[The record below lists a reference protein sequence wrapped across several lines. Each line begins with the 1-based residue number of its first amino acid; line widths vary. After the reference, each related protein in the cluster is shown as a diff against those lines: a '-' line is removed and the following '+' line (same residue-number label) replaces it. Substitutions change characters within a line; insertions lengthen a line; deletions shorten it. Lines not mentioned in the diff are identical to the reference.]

1 MPSAWFAVKGFGG
14 LGPRPSRQCAVEG
27 RPSLA
32 APVSPRPLSLPM
44 VAAAPVPTRPPWRSA
59 RSPAK
64 LLGSFFLSAVAARLG
79 RDLQL
84 NFDNSSVVHVSLLA
98 LLGAL
103 GAYLAHSFGSSRTS
117 FWLTL
122 MAGSVG
128 AAVGASLDEEADQQH
143 SPLRTA
149 LEGFFVGLADMV
161 AAPPVRKPLLGMAAT
176 VGDVLP
182 GWTLALT
189 AAAASVAA
197 TAASHRAPTGETVGP
212 LGVPKHGWCRCCGL
226 ALAQAIAL
234 GTVLFV
240 ALQHVPAGER
250 VPSCARSPG
259 TRVGDVFAGCG
270 FGPRAFEHWGAQSSF
285 EWRWDFQQASST
297 SSWMSRWH
305 NAAHY
310 RVLGLQ
316 PGATQSEIRTAFL
329 KRSIETHPDKNPG
342 QQAAFVKVRDAY
354 DALKA

>member
-1 MPSAWFAVKGFGG
+1 MG
-14 LGPRPSRQCAVEG
+14 LVSDAFHLGAYTDEANSGSPVAPREG
-27 RPSLA
+27 LDG
-32 APVSPRPLSLPM
+32 
-44 VAAAPVPTRPPWRSA
+44 AAPVPTRPPWRSA

-84 NFDNSSVVHVSLLA
+84 NFDNSSVVH
-98 LLGAL
+98 
-103 GAYLAHSFGSSRTS
+103 
-117 FWLTL
+117 
-122 MAGSVG
+122 
-128 AAVGASLDEEADQQH
+128 
-143 SPLRTA
+143 
-149 LEGFFVGLADMV
+149 
-161 AAPPVRKPLLGMAAT
+161 
-176 VGDVLP
+176 
-182 GWTLALT
+182 
-189 AAAASVAA
+189 
-197 TAASHRAPTGETVGP
+197 
-212 LGVPKHGWCRCCGL
+212 
-226 ALAQAIAL
+226 
-234 GTVLFV
+234 
-240 ALQHVPAGER
+240 
-250 VPSCARSPG
+250 
-259 TRVGDVFAGCG
+259 
-270 FGPRAFEHWGAQSSF
+270 SSF

>member
-1 MPSAWFAVKGFGG
+1 MG
-14 LGPRPSRQCAVEG
+14 LVSDAFHLGAYTDEANSGSPVAPREG
-27 RPSLA
+27 LDG
-32 APVSPRPLSLPM
+32 
-44 VAAAPVPTRPPWRSA
+44 AAPVPTRPPWRSA

-122 MAGSVG
+122 MAGS
-128 AAVGASLDEEADQQH
+128 
-143 SPLRTA
+143 
-149 LEGFFVGLADMV
+149 
-161 AAPPVRKPLLGMAAT
+161 
-176 VGDVLP
+176 
-182 GWTLALT
+182 
-189 AAAASVAA
+189 
-197 TAASHRAPTGETVGP
+197 
-212 LGVPKHGWCRCCGL
+212 
-226 ALAQAIAL
+226 
-234 GTVLFV
+234 
-240 ALQHVPAGER
+240 
-250 VPSCARSPG
+250 
-259 TRVGDVFAGCG
+259 
-270 FGPRAFEHWGAQSSF
+270 SSF